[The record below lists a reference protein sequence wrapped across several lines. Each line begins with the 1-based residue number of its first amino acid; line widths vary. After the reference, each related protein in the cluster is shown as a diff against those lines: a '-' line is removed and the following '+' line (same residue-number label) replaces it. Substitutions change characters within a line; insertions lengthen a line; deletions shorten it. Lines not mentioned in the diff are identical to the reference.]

1 MAMTERGMTLAVAVT
16 TSQALGPT
24 CPQPSTHLHS
34 DYRRTLADLP
44 WATTPVPLHL
54 RVRRFWCAPPSC
66 RRQTFTARVPQV
78 TAHDAR
84 ATTRMTAL
92 QPSTGRALGGA
103 AGARPWARQGVSGS
117 RKTLLRRGR
126 SLPTP
131 AAPRPC
137 AMGSD
142 DGAKRQGHT

>member
-24 CPQPSTHLHS
+24 CPQPSTHLPS

-66 RRQTFTARVPQV
+66 RR
-78 TAHDAR
+78 
-84 ATTRMTAL
+84 
-92 QPSTGRALGGA
+92 
-103 AGARPWARQGVSGS
+103 
-117 RKTLLRRGR
+117 
-126 SLPTP
+126 
-131 AAPRPC
+131 
-137 AMGSD
+137 
-142 DGAKRQGHT
+142 

>member
-24 CPQPSTHLHS
+24 CPQPSTHLPS

-78 TAHDAR
+78 AAHDAR

-92 QPSTGRALGGA
+92 QPSTGRALGGT